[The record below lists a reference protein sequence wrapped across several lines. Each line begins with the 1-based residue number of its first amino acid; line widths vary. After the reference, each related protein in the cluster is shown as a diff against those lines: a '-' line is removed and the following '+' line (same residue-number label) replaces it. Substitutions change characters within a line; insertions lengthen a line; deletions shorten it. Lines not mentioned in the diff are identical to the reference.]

1 MKLPRNIKIDMG
13 FSSCPQKDR
22 SGRYWLVSHQLDFA
36 TKTPGCFAIFFL
48 SPMLEHLAFHPQYHS
63 DRIWHALTS
72 VVISSDCQSLPKPF
86 FHRDSLLKPRKP
98 DQLIARCC
106 IASAHH
112 MRCAGRSATVTA
124 AAAAPRIRQSDFKRP
139 SPDRGAQRPK
149 ATTARVYT
157 ARSVAGKHARRN
169 SSNEQQ
175 LGLRSPRRRPA
186 SVSNCCRRPEIPT
199 ADSRPRSS
207 VLLKSCL
214 LKNVC

>member
-1 MKLPRNIKIDMG
+1 MTRAHI
-13 FSSCPQKDR
+13 
-22 SGRYWLVSHQLDFA
+22 
-36 TKTPGCFAIFFL
+36 GCHFFNHGG
-48 SPMLEHLAFHPQYHS
+48 SPICAK
-63 DRIWHALTS
+63 A
-72 VVISSDCQSLPKPF
+72 F
-86 FHRDSLLKPRKP
+86 FHRGSLLKPRKP

-149 ATTARVYT
+149 ATTARVYS
-157 ARSVAGKHARRN
+157 ARSVAGKHTRRN

>member
-1 MKLPRNIKIDMG
+1 MPI
-13 FSSCPQKDR
+13 
-22 SGRYWLVSHQLDFA
+22 FA
-36 TKTPGCFAIFFL
+36 NTV
-48 SPMLEHLAFHPQYHS
+48 HS
-63 DRIWHALTS
+63 HALLLPCKAPQLFT
-72 VVISSDCQSLPKPF
+72 ICQPLP
-86 FHRDSLLKPRKP
+86 
-98 DQLIARCC
+98 
-106 IASAHH
+106 SAHH

-149 ATTARVYT
+149 ATTQRAYT
-157 ARSVAGKHARRN
+157 LRALLPASTSA
-169 SSNEQQ
+169 QQ
-175 LGLRSPRRRPA
+175 FERAASQRSPRRRPA